1 MASDPVLVREERPA
15 AAALLPA
22 LGAGLVAAVVG
33 GVVWG
38 LIVKWTDY
46 EVGFVAWGIGFLVGL
61 AVVTAA
67 RTRGLVLQVVAVL
80 CVLLGILIG
89 KYLSFV
95 WVLQNAAADEFRDAV
110 DIPVFSMDTFDLF
123 RDNLDTVFGWIDL
136 LWVGF
141 AVVSAWRALQPQ
153 WPEPAQPVHQSAP
166 DEPASF
172 DGRVPRYRS
181 WNDRDRAGGARRA
194 TDG

>member
-1 MASDPVLVREERPA
+1 MASDPIMVREERSP

-22 LGAGLVAAVVG
+22 LAAGLVAAVVG

-80 CVLLGILIG
+80 CALLGILIG

-95 WVLQNAAADEFRDAV
+95 WTLQEVVDEGPV
-110 DIPVFSMDTFDLF
+110 QIPLFSMDTVDFFLE
-123 RDNLDTVFGWIDL
+123 NLDVVFGWIDL
-136 LWVGF
+136 LWVGL
-141 AVVSAWRALQPQ
+141 AVLSAWRALQPEG
-153 WPEPAQPVHQSAP
+153 PEPAKPVPEPVP
-166 DEPASF
+166 DEPARPS
-172 DGRVPRYRS
+172 
-181 WNDRDRAGGARRA
+181 
-194 TDG
+194 

>member
-1 MASDPVLVREERPA
+1 MASDPVLVREERSP

-22 LGAGLVAAVVG
+22 VLAGLVAAVVG

-46 EVGFVAWGIGFLVGL
+46 EVGFAAWGIGFVVGL

-80 CVLLGILIG
+80 CALLGILIG

-95 WVLQNAAADEFRDAV
+95 WVLQNAAENEFGESV

-136 LWVGF
+136 LWVGL
-141 AVVSAWRALQPQ
+141 AVVSAWRALQPEE
-153 WPEPAQPVHQSAP
+153 PAPAQPVPETAP
-166 DEPASF
+166 DEPGPS
-172 DGRVPRYRS
+172 
-181 WNDRDRAGGARRA
+181 
-194 TDG
+194 

>member
-1 MASDPVLVREERPA
+1 MATDPVLVREERPA
-15 AAALLPA
+15 AAAMLPA
-22 LGAGLVAAVVG
+22 LAAGLVAAVVG

-46 EVGFVAWGIGFLVGL
+46 EVGFAAWGIGFLVGL

-67 RTRGLVLQVVAVL
+67 RARGLVFQVVAVL
-80 CVLLGILIG
+80 CALLGILIG

-95 WVLQNAAADEFRDAV
+95 WVLQNAAEDEFGEAV

-136 LWVGF
+136 LWVGL
-141 AVVSAWRALQPQ
+141 AVVSAWRALQPEDPQ
-153 WPEPAQPVHQSAP
+153 PAQPVPETAP
-166 DEPASF
+166 DEPGPS
-172 DGRVPRYRS
+172 
-181 WNDRDRAGGARRA
+181 
-194 TDG
+194 

>member
-1 MASDPVLVREERPA
+1 MTPSSFARNALRPQPCFRPLA
-15 AAALLPA
+15 
-22 LGAGLVAAVVG
+22 AGLVAAVVG

-80 CVLLGILIG
+80 CALLGILIG

-95 WVLQNAAADEFRDAV
+95 WALQERSEGRVRRVV

-123 RDNLDTVFGWIDL
+123 RDNLGICLRLDRPALG
-136 LWVGF
+136 
-141 AVVSAWRALQPQ
+141 RARRGQRLARS
-153 WPEPAQPVHQSAP
+153 PARGA
-166 DEPASF
+166 
-172 DGRVPRYRS
+172 
-181 WNDRDRAGGARRA
+181 GARTTSPRA
-194 TDG
+194 CT

>member
-22 LGAGLVAAVVG
+22 LAAGIVAAVMG

-80 CVLLGILIG
+80 CALLGILIG

-95 WVLQNAAADEFRDAV
+95 WVLQNAAADEFGEGV

-136 LWVGF
+136 LWVGL
-141 AVVSAWRALQPQ
+141 AVVTAWRALQPEG
-153 WPEPAQPVHQSAP
+153 PEPAQPVHEPAP
-166 DEPASF
+166 DEPAKPPS
-172 DGRVPRYRS
+172 
-181 WNDRDRAGGARRA
+181 A
-194 TDG
+194 

>member
-22 LGAGLVAAVVG
+22 VLAGLVAAVVG

-46 EVGFVAWGIGFLVGL
+46 EVGFVAWGIGFLVGI

-67 RTRGLVLQVVAVL
+67 RARGLVFQVVAVL
-80 CVLLGILIG
+80 CALLGILIG

-95 WVLQNAAADEFRDAV
+95 WVLQNAAEDEFGEGV

-123 RDNLDTVFGWIDL
+123 RENLDTVFGWIDL
-136 LWVGF
+136 LWVGL
-141 AVVSAWRALQPQ
+141 AVVTAWRALQPEG
-153 WPEPAQPVHQSAP
+153 PEPAQPVHEPAP
-166 DEPASF
+166 DEPAKPS
-172 DGRVPRYRS
+172 
-181 WNDRDRAGGARRA
+181 
-194 TDG
+194 

>member
-22 LGAGLVAAVVG
+22 LLAGLVAAVVG

-67 RTRGLVLQVVAVL
+67 RARGLVFQIVAVL
-80 CVLLGILIG
+80 CALLGILIG

-95 WVLQNAAADEFRDAV
+95 WALQELAEEDGVELPVL
-110 DIPVFSMDTFDLF
+110 SMDTIDLF
-123 RDNLDTVFGWIDL
+123 RDNLGIVFDWIDL
-136 LWVGF
+136 LWVGL
-141 AVVSAWRALQPQ
+141 AVVTAWRALEPEQPA
-153 WPEPAQPVHQSAP
+153 PAQPVH
-166 DEPASF
+166 EPAPEEPAKPPS
-172 DGRVPRYRS
+172 
-181 WNDRDRAGGARRA
+181 A
-194 TDG
+194 